1 MSGGRELISLHGSRL
16 SSESVP
22 VCPSRKEVDNSH
34 WIFSAQEV
42 PGTQRRQWNMVLL
55 SQRQSL
61 YLAIHSFHKYLLCTH
76 FGLGPIVCLGF
87 FLPIILH
94 GKMKWIS
101 VFSYSINTCYSEKK
115 KPNWYQ
121 TEKYLGCDHWSHLWG
136 FFPKCITKQQE
147 ERLRCQRTRIRVG
160 SEAMSFANLLNSE
173 HIQRWGFILGG
184 SFLHPRSRHWRCS
197 GSESKISWGPI
208 LWQLE
213 FRTWGCCSWNLAKL
227 EGEVLKK

>member
-115 KPNWYQ
+115 NLIDIKLRSIWAVITDHIYGVFSQNVLRNS
-121 TEKYLGCDHWSHLWG
+121 KRRDCDVNA
-136 FFPKCITKQQE
+136 QE
-147 ERLRCQRTRIRVG
+147 
-160 SEAMSFANLLNSE
+160 
-173 HIQRWGFILGG
+173 
-184 SFLHPRSRHWRCS
+184 
-197 GSESKISWGPI
+197 
-208 LWQLE
+208 
-213 FRTWGCCSWNLAKL
+213 
-227 EGEVLKK
+227 